1 MATTESEQF
10 AVLLREL
17 KDRSGRSYGVLAG
30 RLHMSTSTLHR
41 YCNGDAVPTEYAPVD
56 RLARL
61 CGASPEES
69 VELHRR
75 WIVAD
80 EARRRARGAGQPASA
95 ASAPSAPGAT
105 SAAGAAGAASAPEGT
120 NTPDAASAPGAV
132 SAPGVTDAAGVTDA
146 PGAADAVN
154 APHVANAANAAN
166 PSSAVPEA
174 RPAGGPGRPGTGT
187 DPGDGT
193 GAGSGATR
201 TPGPASANA
210 SASASAPAS
219 ASAFSARP
227 DADAAGDELPVVERA
242 GAADARGGWLGR
254 LVPGRPLARRTRLVL
269 IGAAVVAVAVP
280 VTAVAAL
287 TGRPDASETVADAR
301 TSASPAT
308 GGARTPETA
317 SPGAGR
323 SASPSGAPSASASSS
338 SSSSSSA
345 TPSAMSRSQHP
356 PAAGTPV
363 SVGVSSYD
371 WDTPCGKFY
380 LLDQKPT
387 AVPPPPPNE
396 QDRRSWSRAL
406 GGIDGGNLKLEL
418 TATGKGEDAVVITG
432 INVRVVGREAPL
444 NWSAYSMGSGC
455 GGGVVPQSFDI
466 DLDAPQPVSKPV
478 AGHQG
483 DAAVPAKDFPFKVS
497 THDPEVFDLDV
508 HTEGHDVSWYLEVGW
523 SSGERSGK
531 VTVNDG
537 GKPFRT
543 SAVKGR
549 PAFEYNTDTNAWDKL
564 TQE

>member
-10 AVLLREL
+10 AALLREL

-61 CGASPEES
+61 CGASSEES

-75 WIVAD
+75 WILAD
-80 EARRRARGAGQPASA
+80 EARRRARGAGQPAG
-95 ASAPSAPGAT
+95 APGAT
-105 SAAGAAGAASAPEGT
+105 SAAGVA
-120 NTPDAASAPGAV
+120 
-132 SAPGVTDAAGVTDA
+132 DA

-154 APHVANAANAAN
+154 AAQGADAAEAANAVNPAFAN
-166 PSSAVPEA
+166 
-174 RPAGGPGRPGTGT
+174 
-187 DPGDGT
+187 
-193 GAGSGATR
+193 
-201 TPGPASANA
+201 
-210 SASASAPAS
+210 
-219 ASAFSARP
+219 ASAFSARADA

-287 TGRPDASETVADAR
+287 SGRPDASETVADAR
-301 TSASPAT
+301 TSAPPAT
-308 GGARTPETA
+308 GDARTPETETA

-323 SASPSGAPSASASSS
+323 SAGPSGSPSASASP
-338 SSSSSSA
+338 SSSSSA
-345 TPSAMSRSQHP
+345 TPSAKSRSQQP

-371 WDTPCGKFY
+371 WDTPCGKYY

-483 DAAVPAKDFPFKVS
+483 DAVVPAKDFPFKVS